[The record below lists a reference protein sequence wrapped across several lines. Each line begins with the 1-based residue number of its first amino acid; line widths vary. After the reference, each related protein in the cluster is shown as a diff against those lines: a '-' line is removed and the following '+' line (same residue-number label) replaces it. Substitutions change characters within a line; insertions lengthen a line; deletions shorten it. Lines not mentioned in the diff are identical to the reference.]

1 MCSMAK
7 LYFYY
12 SAMNAG
18 KTTTLLQSSHN
29 YRERGM
35 RTLLF
40 MASFDTRYG
49 EKGRIISRI
58 GLEAEAVTF
67 DTTFS
72 FYDYV
77 VAEQARAPLHCVLV
91 DEAHFLTS
99 DQVYQLTDIVD
110 KLHIPVL
117 AYGLR
122 SDFLGRPFEPSKLLL
137 ALAEELEEIK
147 TICHC
152 GRKATMN
159 LRIDDQ
165 GDPVWEGNQ
174 IEVGGNT
181 RYVSLC
187 RMHFKEGN
195 SGQIAPK
202 ESFPLHQKRA

>member
-1 MCSMAK
+1 MAK

-40 MASFDTRYG
+40 MAAIDTRYG
-49 EKGRIISRI
+49 EKGKIVSRI
-58 GLEAEAVTF
+58 GLESEAVTF
-67 DTTFS
+67 DKGFS

-77 VAEQARAPLHCVLV
+77 TGEHAKMPVHCILV
-91 DEAHFLTS
+91 DEAHFMT
-99 DQVYQLTDIVD
+99 VEHIYQLTDIVD

-122 SDFLGRPFEPSKLLL
+122 SDFRGTPFEPSKLLL
-137 ALAEELEEIK
+137 ALAEEIEEIK

-159 LRIDDQ
+159 LGIDEQ
-165 GDPVWEGNQ
+165 GNPVSEGNQ
-174 IEVGGNT
+174 IEVGGNS
-181 RYVSLC
+181 RYVSVC
-187 RMHFKEGN
+187 RVHFKEGN
-195 SGQIAPK
+195 SGQRATK
-202 ESFPLHQKRA
+202 ETFPLRQKSI